1 MITISTL
8 QSQIAL
14 NKRNI
19 AYFENTIKEIKAEI
33 VDVKLRISDCEDE
46 FKEQYSK
53 NMKSVIDNHYKDI
66 ERFEKAVKQYTKL
79 QRALKSELAY
89 RIMYNREMRSNNMEH
104 YQLK

>member
-14 NKRNI
+14 NRNYLKTLEDGAIDCRLMKRNLRPN
-19 AYFENTIKEIKAEI
+19 ALNRKESLESNERE
-33 VDVKLRISDCEDE
+33 LQSL
-46 FKEQYSK
+46 SK
-53 NMKSVIDNHYKDI
+53 QI
-66 ERFEKAVKQYTKL
+66 KQYAKL

-89 RIMYNREMRSNNMEH
+89 RIRYNRACRDAKMGN

>member
-14 NKRNI
+14 NRNI
-19 AYFENTIKEIKAEI
+19 LKFQEWRVFCYKIDIKNQTRNSGDYIKELPHIKKQI
-33 VDVKLRISDCEDE
+33 
-46 FKEQYSK
+46 
-53 NMKSVIDNHYKDI
+53 
-66 ERFEKAVKQYTKL
+66 KQYAKL

-89 RIMYNREMRSNNMEH
+89 RIMYNREMRSNNMDN

>member
-14 NKRNI
+14 NRRNL
-19 AYFENTIKEIKAEI
+19 AFLENSVREVVNDIKDLEC
-33 VDVKLRISDCEDE
+33 RISECKDE
-46 FKEQYSK
+46 HKEQYIK
-53 NMKSVIDNHYKDI
+53 NIQPSFDNNYKDLTRGKKWI
-66 ERFEKAVKQYTKL
+66 KKYAKL

-89 RIMYNREMRSNNMEH
+89 RIMYNREMRYNNMEQ

>member
-14 NKRNI
+14 NRNI
-19 AYFENTIKEIKAEI
+19 IGYLEAYNKCAKQEI
-33 VDVKLRISDCEDE
+33 VKVKDCNNFFQAQAGTSFVELE
-46 FKEQYSK
+46 ELYSFMASRSK
-53 NMKSVIDNHYKDI
+53 QI
-66 ERFEKAVKQYTKL
+66 KQYAKL

-89 RIMYNREMRSNNMEH
+89 RIMYNREMRSNNMDG

>member
-14 NKRNI
+14 NRNHLQVLEDGAIDCRLMKRNLRPS
-19 AYFENTIKEIKAEI
+19 ALNRKERLESNERE
-33 VDVKLRISDCEDE
+33 LQSL
-46 FKEQYSK
+46 SK
-53 NMKSVIDNHYKDI
+53 QI
-66 ERFEKAVKQYTKL
+66 KQYAKL

-89 RIMYNREMRSNNMEH
+89 RIMYNRGLREINMDG